1 VNDAIDREDVAI
13 LATLDILEAR
23 NPDEALQELSPTPPG
38 PWGAPEAADVD
49 ETLRRLYVETLGLLG
64 SAPEPVAPR
73 AGSRARL
80 LAAVGAGPRPVAER
94 REEAAEAAPPA
105 VPAQVIAEPP
115 RAPREAAPVP
125 LPAAARRRRP
135 WLPALAAVLLLA
147 ALGAAGW
154 LYRELQGARAELALL
169 DAERSRLAERL
180 SRQEGLI
187 RQGGQAGEVI
197 AAVATPGVDVCP
209 LHPVGDPPLAPEAY
223 AVLYMPPG
231 SGKWYLLASNLE
243 PAEGVYMVWLDTPG
257 GALPAGVLAAGEESV
272 LELDPARLGDLS
284 GLTSIT
290 VTMEPSP
297 DMPEPQGPRVLY
309 GDEKMTVL

>member
-1 VNDAIDREDVAI
+1 MNDAIDREDEAI

-64 SAPEPVAPR
+64 SAPEPVVPR

-80 LAAVGAGPRPVAER
+80 LAALGAGPRPVAER
-94 REEAAEAAPPA
+94 REPPAEAAPPA
-105 VPAQVIAEPP
+105 VPAEEVAEPP
-115 RAPREAAPVP
+115 RPAAPEPVP
-125 LPAAARRRRP
+125 PPARP
-135 WLPALAAVLLLA
+135 RSGLRPALWALAAVLLL

-154 LYRELQGARAELALL
+154 LYRELQGARSELARL
-169 DAERSRLAERL
+169 DEERSRLSERL

-197 AAVATPGVDVCP
+197 AAVATPGVEVCP
-209 LHPVGDPPLAPEAY
+209 LHPVGDPPFAPEAY

-243 PAEGVYMVWLDTPG
+243 PAEGVYVVWLDTPG

-272 LELDPARLGDLS
+272 LELDPARLGDLT

-297 DMPEPQGPRVLY
+297 DMPEPRGPRVLY